1 MESQND
7 VRVIAD
13 GGCRGG
19 IFQRTAIDVA
29 GSRLDV
35 VVGVGLSWRVMG

>member
-7 VRVIAD
+7 ARVIAD

-19 IFQRTAIDVA
+19 IFRRTAIDVA

-35 VVGVGLSWRVMG
+35 VGVGLSWRVMG